1 MRRKPTGCRHAAVRQ
16 GKGNS
21 MQKFQPRRIRLK
33 TGEELVIR
41 EATPQDAAGL
51 LDYVEAISG
60 ESDNLTFGP
69 GEFDLTLAQEQEYL
83 AAVQKRSTAIYLVGF
98 LGDELVASLSFTAG
112 LRKRMSHAGEFG
124 MSVRKSHW
132 NKGIGA
138 AMLGAFLDW
147 CRHTGEI
154 RKVNL
159 RVRVDNQA
167 AIHLYTKF
175 GFKLEGRRSRE
186 FYLGGEFK
194 DIFLMGLEID

>member
-1 MRRKPTGCRHAAVRQ
+1 ME
-16 GKGNS
+16 
-21 MQKFQPRRIRLK
+21 KFPPRRFRLK
-33 TGEELVIR
+33 TGEEIEIR
-41 EATPQDAAGL
+41 EAAPQDAGAL
-51 LDYVEAISG
+51 LDYVEAISA

-69 GEFDLTLAQEQEYL
+69 GEFALTLTQEQEYL
-83 AAVQKRSTAIYLVGF
+83 AAMQKRSNSIYLVGF
-98 LGDELVASLSFTAG
+98 LGEELVSSLSFAGG
-112 LRKRMSHAGEFG
+112 LRRRMIHAGEFG
-124 MSVRKSHW
+124 MSVRKGHW